1 MFPKLFVT
9 DLDGTALG
17 GGYKPYARFPD
28 HFSEFL
34 DYLHDNG
41 CQWAINTTWDVSG
54 QWDLVELSSVKSK
67 PVFFMAEFGLRL
79 ATYTEKGPKM
89 VQPYVN
95 EMEKQLRDVQDT
107 SMYPL
112 VNDICSKFKPEIM
125 HFYGHL
131 FSFNVIA
138 EERDEFNAY
147 IATNYPDSSD
157 LNINAGDGRLGVY
170 PKFMH
175 KGMALKEALKL
186 LSINSEEVVIAGDE
200 TADIPMMQPH
210 LAQFAVCPNNA
221 PEKVKEH
228 VLKMN
233 GEVGIGHSSHGVIDA
248 FQKLFKIPKIK
259 ADIQ

>member
-41 CQWAINTTWDVSG
+41 CQWAINTTWDVEG
-54 QWDLVELSSVKSK
+54 QWDLVELSNVKSK
-67 PVFFMAEFGLRL
+67 PAFFMAEFGLRL

-95 EMEKQLRDVQDT
+95 KMEKRLKNVQNN
-107 SMYPL
+107 SMYPI
-112 VNDICSKFKPEIM
+112 VTDICSKFQPEVM

-138 EERDEFNAY
+138 NEHERFHHY
-147 IATNYPDSSD
+147 IAKNYTDSTE
-157 LNINAGDGRLGVY
+157 LNITVKDGKLGVC
-170 PKFMH
+170 PKFLH
-175 KGMALKEALKL
+175 KGMALEEGLKQ
-186 LSINSEEVVIAGDE
+186 LSITSEEVVVAGDE
-200 TADIPMMQPH
+200 IADIAMMQPH
-210 LAQFAVCPNNA
+210 LTKFPICAENA
-221 PEKVKEH
+221 SDE
-228 VLKMN
+228 LKQHIKIK
-233 GEVGIGHSSHGVIDA
+233 GGVIGSGHSSRGIIDA
-248 FQKLFKIPKIK
+248 FQKLILC
-259 ADIQ
+259 AGDRAND

>member
-41 CQWAINTTWDVSG
+41 CQWAINTTWDVDG

-79 ATYTEKGPKM
+79 AKYTSKGAELL
-89 VQPYVN
+89 QPYV
-95 EMEKQLRDVQDT
+95 ETMEKQLKKVQKEA
-107 SMYPL
+107 MYPL
-112 VNDICSKFKPEIM
+112 VNDICSKFRPELM

-131 FSFNVIA
+131 FSFNVIP
-138 EERDEFNAY
+138 EEREEFNKY
-147 IATNYPDSSD
+147 LSECYSNVDE
-157 LNINAGDGRLGVY
+157 LNVNAHDGRVGVY

-175 KGMALKEALKL
+175 KGLALAEAIKI
-186 LSINSEEVVIAGDE
+186 LSIDPEDVMIAGDE
-200 TADIPMMQPH
+200 TADIDMMRPNLAH
-210 LAQFAVCPNNA
+210 LAVCPENA
-221 PEKVKEH
+221 AEKVKSH
-228 VLKMN
+228 VIAMN
-233 GEVGIGHSSHGVIDA
+233 GQVGVGLSSHGIIDA
-248 FQKLFKIPKIK
+248 FEKLVGKC
-259 ADIQ
+259 D